1 MNIILAADRK
11 WAIGKDNDLLIHLP
25 GDLKYFKKMTTG
37 KTVIM
42 GRKTLESLP
51 GGKPLPNRRNI
62 ILTRSKDFEVPG
74 AEVFHS
80 IEDVLQL
87 IKSGNLES
95 DETFIIGGAEIY
107 KQMMPHCDKFYITKI
122 DAELPADCYFVDLD
136 QIEDLKITWRAPV
149 EEYQGTK
156 YQHVLYEREKMA
168 DETTE

>member
-37 KTVIM
+37 KAVIM

-87 IKSGNLES
+87 IKSGKLES

>member
-37 KTVIM
+37 KAVIM

-87 IKSGNLES
+87 IKSGKLES

-107 KQMMPHCDKFYITKI
+107 KQMMLHCDKFYITKI

-156 YQHVLYEREKMA
+156 YQYVLYEREKMA

>member
-37 KTVIM
+37 KAVIM

-80 IEDVLQL
+80 IEDVLQF

-122 DAELPADCYFVDLD
+122 DAELPADRYFVDLD
-136 QIEDLKITWRAPV
+136 QIEDLEITWRATA

-156 YQHVLYEREKMA
+156 YQYVLYEREKMA
-168 DETTE
+168 DETTK

>member
-37 KTVIM
+37 KAVIM

-87 IKSGNLES
+87 IKSGKLES

-107 KQMMPHCDKFYITKI
+107 KQMMLHCDKFYITKI

-136 QIEDLKITWRAPV
+136 QIEDLKITWRAPA

-156 YQHVLYEREKMA
+156 YQYVLYEREKMA
-168 DETTE
+168 DETTK

>member
-37 KTVIM
+37 KAVIM

-80 IEDVLQL
+80 IEDVLQF

-122 DAELPADCYFVDLD
+122 DAELPADRYFVDLD
-136 QIEDLKITWRAPV
+136 QIEDLEITWRAPA

-156 YQHVLYEREKMA
+156 YQHVLYEREKKA
-168 DETTE
+168 YETTK

>member
-1 MNIILAADRK
+1 MNIILAADRN
-11 WAIGKDNDLLIHLP
+11 WAIGRNNDLLIHLP

-62 ILTRSKDFEVPG
+62 ILTRSKDFGVPG
-74 AEVFHS
+74 TEVFHS
-80 IEDVLQL
+80 IEDVLHL
-87 IKSGNLES
+87 IESGNIKS
-95 DETFIIGGAEIY
+95 DETFVIGGAEIY
-107 KQMMPHCDKFYITKI
+107 KQMMPYCNRFYITKI
-122 DAELPADCYFVDLD
+122 DAEFPADCYFVDLD

-156 YQHVLYEREKMA
+156 YQYVLYERETKA
-168 DETTE
+168 DETTK

>member
-156 YQHVLYEREKMA
+156 YQYVLYEREKMA

>member
-1 MNIILAADRK
+1 MNIILAADRN

-62 ILTRSKDFEVPG
+62 ILTRADDFQVSG
-74 AEVFHS
+74 AEVLNS
-80 IEDVLQL
+80 IEDVLHL
-87 IKSGNLES
+87 IKSGNLKS
-95 DETFIIGGAEIY
+95 DEAFVIGGADIY

-122 DAELPADCYFVDLD
+122 DAELPADRYFVDLNQVD
-136 QIEDLKITWRAPV
+136 DVKITWTGPI
-149 EEYQGTK
+149 EEYKGTK
-156 YQHVLYEREKMA
+156 YKYVLYERR
-168 DETTE
+168 TI

>member
-80 IEDVLQL
+80 IEDILQL

-122 DAELPADCYFVDLD
+122 DAELPADRYFVDLD
-136 QIEDLKITWRAPV
+136 QVEDLEITWRAPA

>member
-25 GDLKYFKKMTTG
+25 GDLKYFKKTTTG

-107 KQMMPHCDKFYITKI
+107 KQMMQHCDKFYITKI

-156 YQHVLYEREKMA
+156 YQYVLYEREKMA
-168 DETTE
+168 DETTK

>member
-1 MNIILAADRK
+1 MNIILAADRN

-62 ILTRSKDFEVPG
+62 ILTRADDFQVSG
-74 AEVFHS
+74 AEVLNS
-80 IEDVLQL
+80 IEDVLHL
-87 IKSGNLES
+87 IKSGNLKS
-95 DETFIIGGAEIY
+95 DEAFVIGGADIY

-122 DAELPADCYFVDLD
+122 DAELPADRYFVDLD
-136 QIEDLKITWRAPV
+136 QVDGLEITGSGPI
-149 EEYQGTK
+149 EEYKGTK
-156 YQHVLYEREKMA
+156 YQYVLYERR
-168 DETTE
+168 TI

>member
-1 MNIILAADRK
+1 MNIILAADRN

-62 ILTRSKDFEVPG
+62 ILTRADDFQVSG
-74 AEVFHS
+74 AEVLNS
-80 IEDVLQL
+80 IEDVLYL
-87 IKSGNLES
+87 IKSGDLKS
-95 DETFIIGGAEIY
+95 DEAFVTGGADIY

-122 DAELPADCYFVDLD
+122 DAELPADRYFVDLD
-136 QIEDLKITWRAPV
+136 QVDGLEITWSGPI
-149 EEYQGTK
+149 EEYKGTK
-156 YQHVLYEREKMA
+156 YQYVLYERR
-168 DETTE
+168 TI

>member
-11 WAIGKDNDLLIHLP
+11 WAIGKNNDLLIHLP

-62 ILTRSKDFEVPG
+62 ILTRSEDFQATG
-74 AEVFHS
+74 AEVLHS
-80 IEDVLQL
+80 IEEVLHL

-95 DETFIIGGAEIY
+95 DEVFVIGGAEIY
-107 KQMMPHCDKFYITKI
+107 KQMIPYCDKFYITKI
-122 DAELPADCYFVDLD
+122 DAELPADRYFVDLD
-136 QIEDLKITWRAPV
+136 GIDELKITWKGPT
-149 EEYQGTK
+149 EEYEGTK
-156 YQHVLYEREKMA
+156 YQHVLYEREKI
-168 DETTE
+168 

>member
-1 MNIILAADRK
+1 MNIILAADRN

-62 ILTRSKDFEVPG
+62 ILTRADDFQVSG
-74 AEVFHS
+74 AEVLNS
-80 IEDVLQL
+80 IEDVLHL
-87 IKSGNLES
+87 IKSGNLKS
-95 DETFIIGGAEIY
+95 DEAFVIGGADIY

-122 DAELPADCYFVDLD
+122 DAELPADRYFVDLD
-136 QIEDLKITWRAPV
+136 QVDGLEITWSGPI
-149 EEYQGTK
+149 EEYKGTK
-156 YQHVLYEREKMA
+156 YQDVLYERR
-168 DETTE
+168 TI